1 VKLDQRLKFSGMKQ
15 VLSVVAFILFLWV
28 VIVASCKKDKPLSSN
43 NSPTAKAGFD
53 QTITLPNDS
62 TLLDGTGSSDADGK
76 IIEWLWT
83 IVSGPTSF
91 TLVNEAVS
99 KTVVKNLTAGV
110 YKFQLKVTDDGG
122 AVGRDTM
129 QVSVIQP
136 NRAPIAKAGADVSIT
151 LPSCSSLARVELDG
165 SGSSDPDGSIIYYSW
180 RKISGPTSFYLRN
193 STIVKTLVENLVSGA
208 YGFELQTLDPQG
220 LISKDTVLV
229 NVMGATPVEY
239 NLDVT
244 YNSKFDFL
252 DNYHDCYYY
261 YYCYY
266 YDITRIDAQ
275 GSFGTIGQLNFNVY
289 EAADTASSSY
299 ANAAMSFWNDNG
311 NRAYGSSNINFKKLI
326 QNGGGAFTG
335 TFTVNGGSAQGC
347 NQDVF
352 VKLAPLEVTGAMDTT
367 AHTVILNIKG
377 KIYF

>member
-1 VKLDQRLKFSGMKQ
+1 MKQ
-15 VLSVVAFILFLWV
+15 VLRAIAFILFLWV
-28 VIVASCKKDKPLSSN
+28 VMVASCKKDKPSSSQN
-43 NSPTAKAGFD
+43 FSPSAKAGFD

-62 TLLDGTGSSDADGK
+62 TLLDGTGSSDVDGK
-76 IIEWLWT
+76 ITEWLWT

-91 TLVNEAVS
+91 TIVNEAVS
-99 KTVVKNLTAGV
+99 KTVVKNLTAGI

-165 SGSSDPDGSIIYYSW
+165 SGSSDPDNSVISYLW
-180 RKISGPTSFYLRN
+180 TKIFGPASFNLRN
-193 STIVKTLVENLVSGA
+193 STIVKTLVENLVAGV
-208 YGFELQTLDPQG
+208 YGFELQTRDPQG

-229 NVMGATPVEY
+229 NVIGATPVEY
-239 NLDVT
+239 NLDVS
-244 YNSKFDFL
+244 YNTTFKFL
-252 DNYHDCYYY
+252 NNYEDCYYY
-261 YYCYY
+261 YWGGCNY
-266 YDITRIDAQ
+266 YDLTTIEAT
-275 GSFGTIGQLNFNVY
+275 GSFGTIGQLNFTVY
-289 EAADTASSSY
+289 ETADTASSSY
-299 ANAAMSFWNDNG
+299 ANAAMSFWNDKG
-311 NRAYGSSNINFKKLI
+311 NRAYGTSNINFKKLI